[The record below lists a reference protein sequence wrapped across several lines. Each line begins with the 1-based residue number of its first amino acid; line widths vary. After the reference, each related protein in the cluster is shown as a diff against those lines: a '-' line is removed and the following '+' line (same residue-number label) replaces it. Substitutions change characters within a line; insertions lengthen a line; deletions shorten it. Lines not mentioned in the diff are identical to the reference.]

1 MLEVHHKDGDVTN
14 IAVSNLE
21 TVCVNCHQREH
32 NPGFLEGA
40 QRYPGPGFRE
50 KHSTTAQAR
59 LERGINGEVS
69 GESRN
74 TRLVSRIRL
83 RTTRRQQIARA
94 AQRRKLSIGAFVSR
108 RPKWSQRLL
117 LERAGEAF
125 TPPARMLDRTWLT
138 PLVDSLP
145 ERLPCRNA

>member
-74 TRLVSRIRL
+74 HAFGLPDPPSDYEAAADRACRSAPQVEH
-83 RTTRRQQIARA
+83 RRF
-94 AQRRKLSIGAFVSR
+94 RKS
-108 RPKWSQRLL
+108 
-117 LERAGEAF
+117 
-125 TPPARMLDRTWLT
+125 
-138 PLVDSLP
+138 
-145 ERLPCRNA
+145 